1 MKTNNENKV
10 TKTLNSLEGISR
22 AEANPY
28 LFEKIKL
35 RLNENREVVTGGIKW
50 SAVITCAVVLC
61 MNIGSVYFYF
71 EKNNAAKEE
80 TVYKNLGSEMGYNQS
95 YNY

>member
-1 MKTNNENKV
+1 MKTNHENRIA
-10 TKTLNSLEGISR
+10 KTLASVEGISR

-35 RLNENREVVTGGIKW
+35 RLNENREVVSRGIKW
-50 SAVITCAVVLC
+50 SAVITCVVVLC
-61 MNIGSVYFYF
+61 VNIGSVYFYF